1 MLGSRKLRIASAI
14 FILTA
19 VANLLWPRATGYVS
33 TFAVVNAPVMTIRA
47 PINGVVLQATPAIAA
62 PVSPEDILFD
72 MRATF
77 DGRTQLARLVG
88 EVTAK
93 SAQAAALRTEETTT
107 REAIALLRKRE
118 TEETRSEIAYLNAR
132 ADEETAIRQ
141 MHNAQ
146 KARAEYHMERLTELS
161 SRGTVPEKDLKDAQ
175 FRAREIEALIS
186 ASNARLDALRIEIA
200 AIKQSLPSPAGT
212 GRRDGAR
219 IQFDDLMLTL
229 ADLRTRRETVD
240 GELLGLKDALARL
253 RSEHAEFARFQS
265 VAPSSG
271 VIWTA
276 SRSEGSS
283 VTLGSDLFQV
293 LDCDRRFL
301 EVVFAEHSFED
312 IPPGTPAHVQ
322 LRGSNDTFETH
333 VVSRHAAGGG
343 AAQSAV
349 DAAVLEP
356 HKDGGVKVFLALDPS
371 NVTDPEVAAAF
382 CDVGRTDEVRIR
394 NAEIYKWISP
404 VRDFLVQVGMYGQT
418 IIADTRGA
426 YSSG

>member
-1 MLGSRKLRIASAI
+1 MLGSRKIRVASAI

-19 VANLLWPRATGYVS
+19 VVNLLWPRATGYVS

-47 PINGVVLQATPAIAA
+47 PINGVVLQASPAIAA
-62 PVSPEDILFD
+62 PVAPNDVLFD

-77 DGRTQLARLVG
+77 DRQTQLARLIG

-93 SAQAAALRTEETTT
+93 SAQAAALRTEEAAM
-107 REAIALLRKRE
+107 RAALVSLRKRE
-118 TEETRSEIAYLNAR
+118 IKETESEIAYLNAR
-132 ADEETAIRQ
+132 LDEETAIRL
-141 MHNAQ
+141 MLVAQ
-146 KARAEYHMERLTELS
+146 KARAEYHLDRLAKLS
-161 SRGTVPEKDLKDAQ
+161 SRGTVPEKELKDAQ
-175 FRAREIEALIS
+175 FKDREIEALIS
-186 ASNARLDALRIEIA
+186 ASTARLKGLRIEIA
-200 AIKQSLPSPAGT
+200 AIEQSLPSPAGT

-219 IQFDDLMLTL
+219 IQFDDLMLSL
-229 ADLRTRRETVD
+229 GDIRARRETAE
-240 GELLGLKDALARL
+240 GELLGLNDALAGL
-253 RSEHAEFARFQS
+253 RSEYQKFARFQS
-265 VAPSSG
+265 VAPSNG

-312 IPPGTPAHVQ
+312 IPPGTRALVQ
-322 LRGSNDTFETH
+322 IRGSSETFETL

-343 AAQSAV
+343 AHSAV

-371 NVTDPEVAAAF
+371 QVSDPAVAAAF
-382 CDVGRTDEVRIR
+382 CDVGRTAEVRIR
-394 NAEIYKWISP
+394 NSDIYKWIDP
-404 VRDFLVQVGMYGQT
+404 VLDFLVQVGKYGQT
-418 IIADTRGA
+418 ILADAHSA
-426 YSSG
+426 Y